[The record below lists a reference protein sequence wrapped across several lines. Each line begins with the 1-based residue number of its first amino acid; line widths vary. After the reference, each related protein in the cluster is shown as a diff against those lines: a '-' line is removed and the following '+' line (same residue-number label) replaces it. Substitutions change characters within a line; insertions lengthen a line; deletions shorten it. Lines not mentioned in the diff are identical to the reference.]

1 MKEILETII
10 NSLISEDAE
19 AIVTEVVNS
28 DREIKLE
35 VRVNSENMG
44 RVIGRNGRIA
54 KSIRTLM
61 RAIAT
66 KENKKVVIE
75 FVD

>member
-54 KSIRTLM
+54 KSIR
-61 RAIAT
+61 I
-66 KENKKVVIE
+66 
-75 FVD
+75 F

>member
-19 AIVTEVVNS
+19 ATVTEIINS
-28 DREIKLE
+28 DKEIKLE

-44 RVIGRNGRIA
+44 RIIGRNGRIA